1 MSNII
6 TAEQPLFSL
15 VSIGCIVLCY
25 GYLAVLLY
33 AVNHAM
39 MLSVE
44 ALLQA
49 HCVLL
54 SCERSLI
61 SHAAG
66 LILSLNH

>member
-1 MSNII
+1 MNCALVWLAEGYDMSNII

-25 GYLAVLLY
+25 GYLAVLLSFWY

-49 HCVLL
+49 HCVL
-54 SCERSLI
+54 
-61 SHAAG
+61 
-66 LILSLNH
+66 